1 MLLII
6 LVQDFC
12 PLQIK
17 ITQCP
22 GGFRLKVLGSQT
34 AKRNNGYSMLP
45 SIRTLQFNIAIT
57 FLC

>member
-1 MLLII
+1 MI

-17 ITQCP
+17 STQCP

-34 AKRNNGYSMLP
+34 AKRNNGYLE
-45 SIRTLQFNIAIT
+45 
-57 FLC
+57 FLRNCNLKRMNFDLFFAW

>member
-1 MLLII
+1 MLQIKM
-6 LVQDFC
+6 VQDFC

-34 AKRNNGYSMLP
+34 AKRNNLTYSLLGHSP
-45 SIRTLQFNIAIT
+45 GF
-57 FLC
+57 